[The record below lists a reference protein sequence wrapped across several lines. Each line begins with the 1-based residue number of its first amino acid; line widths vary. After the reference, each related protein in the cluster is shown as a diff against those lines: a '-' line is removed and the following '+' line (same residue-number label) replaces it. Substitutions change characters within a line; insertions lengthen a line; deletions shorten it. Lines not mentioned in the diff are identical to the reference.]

1 MVALEITSNSV
12 SGMAGRVMRHAL
24 ALVLLLG
31 LWPTASAAQT
41 PSSSP
46 DPVRFVLWTGG
57 DVKAFGRGFFS
68 MRTLYVAAGVGGTV
82 FLLSGQ
88 DADLTQGAIDLAE
101 GAGTRPRRIL
111 NEVGNVDAVRPM
123 ALIFFL
129 GTLTSGNERLQDAA
143 FTSLE
148 AIIISNLIT
157 NTLKAVVG
165 RARPF
170 QEEGASSFKPFS
182 GNTSFP
188 SGHATTVFAFTT
200 PWLLYYHNAPT
211 IALFALGAG
220 TAFTR
225 MADNVHWF
233 SDVLIGTAIGFTTG
247 YWLSKRHQRES
258 TRVSVTPVVGN
269 QQTGL
274 FVRVKF

>member
-1 MVALEITSNSV
+1 MAALQTFSSAV
-12 SGMAGRVMRHAL
+12 RYAL
-24 ALVLLLG
+24 VLVLLLG
-31 LWPTASAAQT
+31 LVPSTVAAQT
-41 PSSSP
+41 PASSP
-46 DPVRFVLWTGG
+46 DPIRFALWAGG
-57 DVKAFGRGFFS
+57 DVKAFGRGLFS

-129 GTLTSGNERLQDAA
+129 GTLTSGNEKLQDAA

-170 QEEGASSFKPFS
+170 QEEGSSSFKPFS

-200 PWLLYYHNAPT
+200 PWLLYYGNAPT
-211 IALFALGAG
+211 IALFALGTG

-233 SDVLIGTAIGFTTG
+233 SDVLVGTAIGFTTG
-247 YWLSKRHQRES
+247 YWLTKRHQRDS
-258 TRVSVTPVVGN
+258 NRVLVTPIVAN
-269 QQTGL
+269 QQGGV
-274 FVRVKF
+274 FVRVKL